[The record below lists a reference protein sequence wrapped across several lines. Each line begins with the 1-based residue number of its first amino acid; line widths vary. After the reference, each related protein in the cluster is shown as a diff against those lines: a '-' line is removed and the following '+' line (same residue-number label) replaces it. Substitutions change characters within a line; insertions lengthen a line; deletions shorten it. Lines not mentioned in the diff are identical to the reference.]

1 MYCTKKL
8 GRADSQCLAPK
19 RTIRGVREPCLCI
32 SDLLEDTDM
41 GDGKRWLLIAPKGST
56 GTAIVLAEA
65 KTNKEKRIVGNQ
77 GAGRV
82 WLFLHTDDFYRDYD
96 KYRNGG
102 VQFLEEPR
110 TEPYGTVAVFIDTFG
125 NKWDLLQ
132 PNQN

>member
-1 MYCTKKL
+1 MKQKIGY
-8 GRADSQCLAPK
+8 
-19 RTIRGVREPCLCI
+19 I
-32 SDLLEDTDM
+32 SLIVPNYDEARDYYTETLNFDLLEDTDM

-56 GTAIVLAEA
+56 GTAIILAEA

-96 KYRNGG
+96 NYRNGG

>member
-1 MYCTKKL
+1 MKQKIGY
-8 GRADSQCLAPK
+8 
-19 RTIRGVREPCLCI
+19 I
-32 SDLLEDTDM
+32 SLIVPNYEEARDYYTETLNFDLLEDTDM

>member
-1 MYCTKKL
+1 MKQKIGY
-8 GRADSQCLAPK
+8 
-19 RTIRGVREPCLCI
+19 I
-32 SDLLEDTDM
+32 SLIVPNYDEARDYYTETLNFDLLEDTDM

-96 KYRNGG
+96 NYRNGG

>member
-1 MYCTKKL
+1 VKQKIGY
-8 GRADSQCLAPK
+8 
-19 RTIRGVREPCLCI
+19 I
-32 SDLLEDTDM
+32 SLIVPNYEEARDYYTETLNFDLLEDTDM